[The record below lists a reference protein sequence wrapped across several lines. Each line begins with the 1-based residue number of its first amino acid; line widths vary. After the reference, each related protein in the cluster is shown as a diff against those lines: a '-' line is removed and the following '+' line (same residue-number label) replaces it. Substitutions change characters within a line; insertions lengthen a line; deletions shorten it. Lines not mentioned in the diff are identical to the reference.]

1 MLIGRDLQRMKKSAA
16 EVSGLHFFLTKY
28 KWMWQQ
34 QEQYLLSLVIYLAP
48 SSSSDK
54 TKHYEIQTEHCAMFL
69 IKAEENIAS
78 HFRMRCISH

>member
-1 MLIGRDLQRMKKSAA
+1 
-16 EVSGLHFFLTKY
+16 
-28 KWMWQQ
+28 MWQQ